1 MLLKNL
7 IRNISKDKKNII
19 VSGISTNSKII
30 KKNYIFFAIRGKK
43 FNGEKFI
50 QEAVYK
56 GASVVVCSK
65 NCKIRDNRI
74 LIIKTNKI
82 RHLLSDIASKFYKSK
97 PKNIIAVT
105 GTNGKT
111 SVSDLFY
118 QILRINNIGVASIG
132 TLGIKYNDKI
142 IKTSLTS
149 PDTITLHKNLNYLKN
164 KKINNII
171 IEASSHG

>member
-7 IRNISKDKKNII
+7 IRYISKDKKNII
-19 VSGISTNSKII
+19 ISGISTDSKKI

-50 QEAVYK
+50 KEAVYN

-65 NCKIRDNRI
+65 SCKIKNDSI

-111 SVSDLFY
+111 SVSDFFY
-118 QILRINNIGVASIG
+118 QILRINNIRAVSYTHL
-132 TLGIKYNDKI
+132 TLPTKRIV
-142 IKTSLTS
+142 
-149 PDTITLHKNLNYLKN
+149 
-164 KKINNII
+164 
-171 IEASSHG
+171 